1 MKLIFAKTKR
11 ARIIC
16 ALAAPIMLAL
26 AVLAGYFTVGN
37 LLCAADGPVLIS
49 ENGGAVFLG
58 YYLLAGAYFTCCI
71 LAVLLCVIFALNA
84 VRAIR
89 K

>member
-11 ARIIC
+11 ARIVCGI
-16 ALAAPIMLAL
+16 LAAIMLAL
-26 AVLAGYFTVGN
+26 AVLAGCYAVGN

-58 YYLLAGAYFTCCI
+58 YYLLTAAYSACFI
-71 LAVLLCVIFALNA
+71 VAVIFCVIFALNA
-84 VRAIR
+84 VRAVR